1 MLRLTT
7 FVAVA
12 LLSTSIPAFAQA
24 PADSIRV
31 GKALR
36 GANDA
41 RIGTIDS
48 VLADGSVRVIVES
61 RYVVIP
67 ASTLTVANGVATT
80 SLSRKDVN
88 KMR

>member
-1 MLRLTT
+1 MLRLSA

-12 LLSTSIPAFAQA
+12 LISTSIPAFAQA
-24 PADSIRV
+24 PADSIRI
-31 GKALR
+31 GKTLR

-48 VLADGSVRVIVES
+48 VLADGSIRVIVES
-61 RYVVIP
+61 RYIVIP
-67 ASTLTVANGVATT
+67 ASTLTVADGIATT
-80 SLSRKDVN
+80 SLSRKDVS